1 VLAKRQ
7 YKGAVVGMF
16 IASIQQ

>member
-16 IASIQQ
+16 IASMQQ

>member
-7 YKGAVVGMF
+7 YIGAVVGMF